1 MKATQIEYIYS
12 KGESL
17 FLYPFK
23 VYYLQGE
30 FSAKDRVAVSVPKK
44 LFKRAVKRNLIRRR
58 TKEAFR
64 LSIQEISIPDNLAI
78 LFVYTTGTIQEYK
91 KIYESVQDI
100 LKRLS

>member
-1 MKATQIEYIYS
+1 MTPTQIEYIYS
-12 KGESL
+12 RGESL
-17 FLYPFK
+17 FIAPFK
-23 VYYLQGE
+23 VYYIKGE
-30 FSAKDRVAVSVPKK
+30 FSESDRIAVSIPKK

-64 LSIQEISIPDNLAI
+64 LSLQTISIPDNLAI

-100 LKRLS
+100 LKKLS